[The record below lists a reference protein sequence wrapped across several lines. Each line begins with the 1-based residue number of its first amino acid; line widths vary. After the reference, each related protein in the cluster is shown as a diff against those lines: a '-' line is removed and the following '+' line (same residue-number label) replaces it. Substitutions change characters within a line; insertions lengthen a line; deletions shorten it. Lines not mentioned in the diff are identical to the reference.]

1 MSRKDRNQAG
11 SVQKRRLVLVDVG
24 VLPDI
29 ILRTL
34 NAKRLLQTGEVSSVS
49 QAVRKAGLSRTAF
62 YKYRD
67 AVLPYDEETAGRTIT
82 VHLTLKHIPG
92 VISRVL
98 DGFTRAGA
106 NILTV
111 SQNIPSGGVA
121 NASVSARIDQLLVP
135 VGDFLH
141 TLEEIDGVQRVSG
154 VTDG

>member
-1 MSRKDRNQAG
+1 MTGRDSAKQM
-11 SVQKRRLVLVDVG
+11 VLVDVE

-34 NAKRLLQTGEVSSVS
+34 NAKRLLQTGEATSVS
-49 QAVRKAGLSRTAF
+49 RAVRQAGLSRTAF

-82 VHLTLKHIPG
+82 VQLTLRHMPG

-98 DGFTRAGA
+98 DGFARAGA

-111 SQNIPSGGVA
+111 SQTIPAGGVA

-135 VGDFLH
+135 VGEFLRS
-141 TLEEIDGVQRVSG
+141 LEDIEGVQRVSS

>member
-1 MSRKDRNQAG
+1 MSRDDVRPEG
-11 SVQKRRLVLVDVG
+11 GVQKRRMVLVDVE

-34 NAKRLLQTGEVSSVS
+34 NAKRLLQTGEVTSVS
-49 QAVRKAGLSRTAF
+49 QAVRKAALSRTAF

-111 SQNIPSGGVA
+111 SQTIPSGGVA
-121 NASVSARIDQLLVP
+121 NASVSARVDQLLVS
-135 VGDFLH
+135 VGEFLH